1 MKAAIQKAVA
11 GIWSGDME
19 LMVSL
24 NGIRV
29 GTLSKDKNGGL
40 HFSYT
45 EQWMER
51 LGARP
56 ISLSLPITKQKYSGD
71 VVYNFFDNLLPD
83 NPNIRNKIQARF
95 NVGSGHAFDLLAEI
109 GNDCVGAIQLSSKQ
123 PESINQLNYK
133 VLSAQDIQKLLQGYK
148 HTPLGMEID
157 DDDFRISIAGAQEK
171 TALLKIG
178 QHWTKPIGS
187 TPTSHIMKLP
197 MGELTQVGIDLT
209 DSCENEFICLEL
221 AKAFGFNVANSEVL
235 YFGDQKVL
243 SVERFDRRY
252 ASDGSWLMRLPQ
264 EDFCQALGI
273 SSAQK
278 YQSDGGPSITDC
290 LNLLTASSNGK
301 DRATFFKTQIF
312 FWLIA
317 AIDGHGKNFS
327 VFLETENRY
336 RMTPMYDVLSAFPV
350 MSKKA
355 LQPQKIKMAMSLKGR
370 NTQWK
375 WSNIQP
381 RHFVSTA
388 EQVKYP
394 VDKAISHY
402 EYFIDN
408 VESAIAKAED
418 KIPNNFPAYVAEAIF
433 FGLRKQ
439 AAKKL
444 L

>member
-1 MKAAIQKAVA
+1 
-11 GIWSGDME
+11 ME
-19 LMVSL
+19 LLVSL
-24 NGIRV
+24 NGVKV
-29 GTLSKDKNGGL
+29 GILVKDKSGGL

-45 EQWMER
+45 EQWMKR
-51 LGARP
+51 TGARP
-56 ISLSLPITKQKYSGD
+56 ISLSLPITKQKYAGD
-71 VVYNFFDNLLPD
+71 LVYNFFDNLLPD

-95 NVGSGHAFDLLAEI
+95 NVGSGHAFDLLAAI
-109 GNDCVGAIQLSSKQ
+109 GKDCVGAIQLSSEQ
-123 PESINQLNYK
+123 PESVNKLNYK
-133 VLSAQDIQKLLQGYK
+133 MLSAQDVEKLLQGYK
-148 HTPLGMEID
+148 HTALGMEGD

-178 QHWTKPIGS
+178 QQWAKPIGA

-197 MGELTQVGIDLT
+197 MGELPQVGIDLT

-221 AKAFGFNVANSEVL
+221 ARAFGFNVANSEVL

-243 SVERFDRRY
+243 GVERFDRKY

-264 EDFCQALGI
+264 EDFCQAMGI

-278 YQSDGGPSITDC
+278 YQSDGGPGITNC
-290 LNLLTASSNGK
+290 LNLLTASSNQK

-327 VFLETENRY
+327 VFLEPENTY
-336 RMTPMYDVLSAFPV
+336 RMTPLYDVLSAFPV
-350 MSKKA
+350 MLKSASKKA
-355 LQPQKIKMAMSLKGR
+355 LQPQKIKMAMSLKGK
-370 NTQWK
+370 NTHWK
-375 WSNIQP
+375 WSDIQP

-388 EQVKYP
+388 EYVKYP
-394 VDKAISHY
+394 VDNAKSHY
-402 EYFIDN
+402 EYFVDN
-408 VESAIAKAED
+408 VENAIAQVEG
-418 KIPNNFPAYVAEAIF
+418 KIPNNFPLYVPEAIF
-433 FGLRKQ
+433 SGLRKQ

>member
-1 MKAAIQKAVA
+1 
-11 GIWSGDME
+11 ME

-24 NGIRV
+24 NGVKV

-45 EQWMER
+45 HQWMDR

-71 VVYNFFDNLLPD
+71 LVYNFFDNLLPD

-95 NVGSGHAFDLLAEI
+95 NIGSGHAFDLLAAI
-109 GNDCVGAIQLSSKQ
+109 GKDCVGAIQLSSKQ

-133 VLSAQDIQKLLQGYK
+133 MLSNQDVEKLLQGYK
-148 HTPLGMEID
+148 HTALGMESD
-157 DDDFRISIAGAQEK
+157 DDDFRISLAGAQEK

-178 QHWTKPIGS
+178 QQWTKPIGS

-197 MGELTQVGIDLT
+197 MGELPQVGIDLT

-221 AKAFGFNVANSEVL
+221 ARAFGFNVANSEVL
-235 YFGDQKVL
+235 YFGEQKVL

-264 EDFCQALGI
+264 EDFCQAMGI

-278 YQSDGGPSITDC
+278 YQSDGGPGIIDC
-290 LNLLTASSNGK
+290 LNLLTASSNRK

-312 FWLIA
+312 FWLVA

-327 VFLETENRY
+327 VFLEPENSY
-336 RMTPMYDVLSAFPV
+336 RMTPLYDILSAYPV
-350 MSKKA
+350 ISKKA
-355 LQPQKIKMAMSLKGR
+355 LQPHKIKMAMFLKGK
-370 NTQWK
+370 NTHWK
-375 WSNIQP
+375 WKGIQP

-388 EQVKYP
+388 EYVKYP

-402 EYFIDN
+402 EYFVDN
-408 VESAIAKAED
+408 VENAIAKVED
-418 KIPNNFPAYVAEAIF
+418 KIPNSFPAYVAEAIF
-433 FGLRKQ
+433 SGLRKQ

-444 L
+444 V